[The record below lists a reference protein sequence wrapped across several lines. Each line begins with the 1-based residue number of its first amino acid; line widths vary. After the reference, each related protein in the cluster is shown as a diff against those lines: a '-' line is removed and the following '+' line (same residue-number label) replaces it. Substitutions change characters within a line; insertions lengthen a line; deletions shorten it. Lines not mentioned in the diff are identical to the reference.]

1 MRLINSKVEE
11 ITQQNGLTGIKKMI
25 EMAGRTCYK
34 SEDKIT
40 DESCEEF
47 VERMIN
53 SRHYSMLEH
62 GTVYMTVNLEETR
75 DIQTPMKY
83 MNNKYSKI
91 AFEDGTYYITTNYRV
106 IVENNWYDDL
116 KYVTDKTKYH
126 KQRRTYR
133 FICDRGVSHE
143 LVRHRTMS
151 FAQES
156 TRYCN
161 YNKDKFNNELTFI
174 IPTWLENKL
183 PGGNYVYWDGDWCD
197 LEQMRIQHSADNGI
211 EDNFLWSLQNSED
224 YYTLFINKG
233 LKPQEARQILPNAL
247 KTEVVVTAF
256 DSDWDNFFNLRCPN
270 SAHPDMRKL
279 AREIYS
285 KHYNHDWMF

>member
-25 EMAGRTCYK
+25 EIAGRTCYK

-53 SRHYSMLEH
+53 SKHYSMLEH
-62 GTVYMTVNLEETR
+62 GTVYMTIDLEETH

-83 MNNKYSKI
+83 MNNKYSKV
-91 AFEDGTYYITTNYRV
+91 AFENGTYYITTNYRV

-116 KYVTDKTKYH
+116 KYVTDKTEYH

-133 FICDRGVSHE
+133 FICDRGISHE

-183 PGGNYVYWDGDWCD
+183 PEGNYVYWDGDWCD
-197 LEQMRIQHSADNGI
+197 LEQMRIQHASDNGI

>member
-53 SRHYSMLEH
+53 SKHYSMLEH
-62 GTVYMTVNLEETR
+62 GTVYMTIDLEETH

-83 MNNKYSKI
+83 MNNKYSKV
-91 AFEDGTYYITTNYRV
+91 AFENGTYYITTNYRV

-116 KYVTDKTKYH
+116 KYVTDKTEYH

-183 PGGNYVYWDGDWCD
+183 PEGNYVYWDGDWCD
-197 LEQMRIQHSADNGI
+197 LEQMRIQHASDNGI

-247 KTEVVVTAF
+247 KTEVIVTAF

>member
-25 EMAGRTCYK
+25 EIAGRTCYK

-47 VERMIN
+47 VERMIK
-53 SRHYSMLEH
+53 SKHYSMLEH
-62 GTVYMTVNLEETR
+62 GTVYMTVDLEETH

-83 MNNKYSKI
+83 MNNKYSKV
-91 AFEDGTYYITTNYRV
+91 AFENGTYYITTNYRV

-116 KYVTDKTKYH
+116 KYVTDKTEYH

-183 PGGNYVYWDGDWCD
+183 QEGNYVYWDGDWCD
-197 LEQMRIQHSADNGI
+197 LEQMRIQHAADNGI

-270 SAHPDMRKL
+270 SAHPDIRKL

>member
-1 MRLINSKVEE
+1 MRLINSKIEE
-11 ITQQNGLTGIKKMI
+11 IEQQNGLIGAKKNI
-25 EMAGRTCYK
+25 EIAGRTCYK

-40 DESCEEF
+40 DDSCEEF

-53 SRHYSMLEH
+53 SKHYSMLEH
-62 GTVYMTVNLEETR
+62 GTIYMTVDLEETH

-83 MNNKYSKI
+83 MNNKYSKVV
-91 AFEDGTYYITTNYRV
+91 FENGTYYITTNYRV
-106 IVENNWYDDL
+106 IVEKEWYDDL
-116 KYVTDKTKYH
+116 KYITDRTEH
-126 KQRRTYR
+126 HERRRTYR

-174 IPTWLENKL
+174 IPIWLEDKL
-183 PGGNYVYWDGDWCD
+183 PEGNYTYWDGDWCD
-197 LEQMRIQHSADNGI
+197 LEKMCIQHASDNSL
-211 EDNFLWSLQNSED
+211 EDKFLSSLQSSED
-224 YYTLFINKG
+224 YYNMFINEG

-247 KTEVVVTAF
+247 KTEVIVTAF
-256 DSDWDNFFNLRCPN
+256 DSDWNHFFELRCPT
-270 SAHPDMRKL
+270 SAHPDVRKL
-279 AREIYS
+279 ARQIYS
-285 KHYNHDWMF
+285 SHYEHGWTC

>member
-25 EMAGRTCYK
+25 EIAGRTCYK

-53 SRHYSMLEH
+53 SKHYSMLEH
-62 GTVYMTVNLEETR
+62 GTVYMTVDLEETH

-83 MNNKYSKI
+83 MNNKYSKV
-91 AFEDGTYYITTNYRV
+91 AFENGTYYITTNYRV

-116 KYVTDKTKYH
+116 KYVTDKTEYH

-183 PGGNYVYWDGDWCD
+183 PEGNYVYWDGDWCD
-197 LEQMRIQHSADNGI
+197 LEQMRIQHASDNGI

-285 KHYNHDWMF
+285 KHYDHDWMF

>member
-1 MRLINSKVEE
+1 MRLINSKIEE
-11 ITQQNGLTGIKKMI
+11 IAQQDGLTGVKKMI
-25 EMAGRTCYK
+25 EIAGRTCYK

-53 SRHYSMLEH
+53 SKHYSMLEH
-62 GTVYMTVNLEETR
+62 GTVYMTVDLEETH

-83 MNNKYSKI
+83 MNNKYSKV
-91 AFEDGTYYITTNYRV
+91 AFEDGAYYITTNYRV

-116 KYVTDKTKYH
+116 KYITNKTEYH

-143 LVRHRTMS
+143 LVRHRAMS

-174 IPTWLENKL
+174 IPTWLEDKL
-183 PGGNYVYWDGDWCD
+183 PEGNYVYWDGDWCD
-197 LEQMRIQHSADNGI
+197 LEQMRIQHVADNGI

-279 AREIYS
+279 AREIYAL
-285 KHYNHDWMF
+285 HYDHDWMF

>member
-11 ITQQNGLTGIKKMI
+11 ITQQNGLTGVKKMI
-25 EMAGRTCYK
+25 EIAGRTCYK

-47 VERMIN
+47 VERMIK
-53 SRHYSMLEH
+53 SKHYSMLEH
-62 GTVYMTVNLEETR
+62 GTVYMTIDLEETH

-83 MNNKYSKI
+83 MNNKYSKV
-91 AFEDGTYYITTNYRV
+91 AFENGTYYITTNYRV

-116 KYVTDKTKYH
+116 KYVTDKTEYH

-161 YNKDKFNNELTFI
+161 YDKDKFNNELTFI
-174 IPTWLENKL
+174 IPTWLEDKL
-183 PGGNYVYWDGDWCD
+183 PEGNYIYWDGDWCD
-197 LEQMRIQHSADNGI
+197 LEQMRIQHAADNGI
-211 EDNFLWSLQNSED
+211 EDSFLWSLQNSED
-224 YYTLFINKG
+224 YYILFINKG

-279 AREIYS
+279 ARKIYS
-285 KHYNHDWMF
+285 KHYDHDWMF